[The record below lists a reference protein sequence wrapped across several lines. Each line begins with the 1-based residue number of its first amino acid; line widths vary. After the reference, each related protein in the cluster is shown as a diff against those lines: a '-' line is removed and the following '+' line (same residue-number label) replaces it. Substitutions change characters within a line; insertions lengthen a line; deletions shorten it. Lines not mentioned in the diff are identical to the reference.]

1 MKPIRIDRRTKVRD
15 IIGHAIHW
23 CRIYLDR
30 ADCNNKIKTKMAAV
44 AGMSI
49 EADPDEID
57 RMKGGAETW
66 SDCDGCGRKVA
77 AVVKVGEGN
86 DPDGVV
92 VLLCRDCLI
101 AALELLPEPVEV
113 MPCSGS

>member
-23 CRIYLDR
+23 CRLYGR
-30 ADCNNKIKTKMAAV
+30 GPVGAARRDLMMSV
-44 AGMSI
+44 AGESHD
-49 EADPDEID
+49 ADPDEID

-77 AVVKVGEGN
+77 AVAKVGEGN
-86 DPDGVV
+86 DADGVV
-92 VLLCRDCLI
+92 ALLCRDCLV

>member
-1 MKPIRIDRRTKVRD
+1 MNPIRFDRRTKVRD

-23 CRIYLDR
+23 CRLYSDR
-30 ADCNNKIKTKMAAV
+30 ADGNNKIKTKMAAV

-77 AVVKVGEGN
+77 AVAKVGDGN
-86 DPDGVV
+86 GPDGVV
-92 VLLCRDCLI
+92 ALLCRDCLI
-101 AALELLPEPVEV
+101 SAIDLLPEAVEV
-113 MPCSGS
+113 AQ

>member
-1 MKPIRIDRRTKVRD
+1 MKPIRTDRRTKVRD
-15 IIGHAIHW
+15 IIEHAIKW
-23 CRIYLDR
+23 LRWWGDRIHGTPPDQMME
-30 ADCNNKIKTKMAAV
+30 I

-49 EADPDEID
+49 DADPDEID

-77 AVVKVGEGN
+77 AVAKVGEGN
-86 DPDGVV
+86 DADGVV
-92 VLLCRDCLI
+92 ALLCRDCLTSAI
-101 AALELLPEPVEV
+101 ELLPEPVEV

>member
-1 MKPIRIDRRTKVRD
+1 MKPIRIDRHTKVRD
-15 IIGHAIHW
+15 IINHAIHW
-23 CRIYLDR
+23 CRLYGR
-30 ADCNNKIKTKMAAV
+30 TATGAARRDLMMSV
-44 AGMSI
+44 AGVSHD
-49 EADPDEID
+49 ADPDEID

-77 AVVKVGEGN
+77 AVAKVGEGN

-92 VLLCRDCLI
+92 TLLCRDCLI
-101 AALELLPEPVEV
+101 AAFELLPEPVEV